1 MKAGFMDA
9 PRLAE
14 EQNTP
19 HSERMTIGMLL
30 SISKQCPQCTESSTA
45 APVGSISCVP

>member
-1 MKAGFMDA
+1 MQAGFMDA

-19 HSERMTIGMLL
+19 HSERITIGMLL
-30 SISKQCPQCTESSTA
+30 FISKQCPQCTESSTA
-45 APVGSISCVP
+45 APVGSISYVP